1 MSIQDMT
8 PHDKLMTAIGILQAK
23 LMADDSALD
32 ADAMFGGFLMT
43 ERATM
48 QAIDLLT
55 DLLDVVPD
63 TEEVP

>member
-1 MSIQDMT
+1 
-8 PHDKLMTAIGILQAK
+8 
-23 LMADDSALD
+23 MADDSTLD

-48 QAIDLLT
+48 QAIDLLA

-63 TEEVP
+63 TEEVT